1 MGVFL
6 TVLLLAGILFTLILI
21 TKQRDIATVGIVRN
35 ITHKLKSRSLSTNYW
50 QAGITLFVANAA
62 LFALAFVIL
71 FFLPYGAMVGL
82 CLCIPLSLF
91 TWMLF
96 SEVWRGS
103 WKDKVR
109 MAFIGSTFF
118 LFFLGWILWY
128 YATLEPAYPG
138 DDLFMVWI
146 GVIIASIFT
155 IGAMSVSMFVI
166 LRK

>member
-1 MGVFL
+1 M
-6 TVLLLAGILFTLILI
+6 TVLLLAGIVFTLILL
-21 TKQRDIATVGIVRN
+21 TKQRDIASVGIVRN

-50 QAGITLFVANAA
+50 QTGIMLFAANTA

-71 FFLPYGAMVGL
+71 FFLPYGAIAGL
-82 CLCIPLSLF
+82 MMCIPLSLF
-91 TWMLF
+91 TWVIF

-103 WKDKVR
+103 RKDKVK
-109 MAFIGSTFF
+109 MAFVGNSFF
-118 LFFLGWILWY
+118 LFFLGWIFWY

-138 DDLFMVWI
+138 DDLFMAWI

-155 IGAMSVSMFVI
+155 IGAMSVSMFVM

>member
-1 MGVFL
+1 M
-6 TVLLLAGILFTLILI
+6 TVLLLAGIVYTLILL
-21 TKQRDIATVGIVRN
+21 TKQRDFASVGMVRN
-35 ITHKLKSRSLSTNYW
+35 ISHKLKGHSLSTNYW
-50 QAGITLFVANAA
+50 QAGIILFVANAA

-71 FFLPYGAMVGL
+71 FFLPYGAMAGL
-82 CLCIPLSLF
+82 CLCIPLSLI

-103 WKDKVR
+103 WKDKVK

-118 LFFLGWILWY
+118 LFFLGWIFWY

-146 GVIIASIFT
+146 VVIIASIFT

>member
-1 MGVFL
+1 M
-6 TVLLLAGILFTLILI
+6 TVLLLAGIVFTLILL
-21 TKQRDIATVGIVRN
+21 TKQRDIASVGIVRN

-50 QAGITLFVANAA
+50 QTGIMLFAANTA

-71 FFLPYGAMVGL
+71 FFLPYGAIAGL
-82 CLCIPLSLF
+82 MMCIPLSLF
-91 TWMLF
+91 TWVIF

-103 WKDKVR
+103 RKDKVK
-109 MAFIGSTFF
+109 MSFVGNSFF
-118 LFFLGWILWY
+118 LFFLGWIFWY

-138 DDLFMVWI
+138 DDLFMAWM

-155 IGAMSVSMFVI
+155 IGAMSVSMFVM